1 MTTEQTP
8 ATSAAAAPLAK
19 ESKLKSFFDHIG
31 EWFEG
36 MGKSGNWEH
45 KAALAVAVVRP
56 LVIELVTLAAGTK
69 AADKVSGVA
78 TQVGTDLNDAEAIL
92 TGAETTGKITLSGA
106 LTSIQVNLGKLLT
119 DADIKNSEKA
129 SEITQAATTILG
141 EVQAIAEAVP
151 ADHSTPVTGTA
162 KPATAAA

>member
-1 MTTEQTP
+1 MTTSQTP
-8 ATSAAAAPLAK
+8 ATSAASAPAK
-19 ESKLKSFFDHIG
+19 ESKLKSFFEHIG

-56 LVIELVTLAAGTK
+56 LVIELVTLTAGTK

-92 TGAETTGKITLSGA
+92 TGAETTGSITLTSA

-162 KPATAAA
+162 KPASAAA